1 MGGQIMKP
9 LNRLARVGAV
19 ALALSA
25 FAASAPAVA
34 RINQVDGN
42 VWRASSL
49 DEKRAYIVGVANTV
63 DVHHE
68 LQIRRGTLDPEAPLN
83 RVFDVF
89 DQGTIDNAIERI
101 DNWYGAD
108 PARLDTPVL
117 GVVWLG
123 LVEAMKAAGQ

>member
-1 MGGQIMKP
+1 
-9 LNRLARVGAV
+9 VV
-19 ALALSA
+19 ALSA
-25 FAASAPAVA
+25 FAAVAPAAA

-49 DEKRAYIVGVANTV
+49 DEKRAYLVGVANTV
-63 DVHHE
+63 DVNRE

-89 DQGTIDNAIERI
+89 DEGTIDNAIEKI

-108 PARLDTPVL
+108 PARLNTPVL

-123 LVEAMKAAGQ
+123 IVEAMKAAGQ

>member
-1 MGGQIMKP
+1 MMKP
-9 LNRLARVGAV
+9 LSRLASICAV
-19 ALALSA
+19 VLALNA
-25 FAASAPAVA
+25 FAALAPAVA
-34 RINQVDGN
+34 KINQVDGN

-49 DEKRAYIVGVANTV
+49 DEKRAYLVGVANTV
-63 DVHHE
+63 DVHRE

-83 RVFDVF
+83 RVFDAF
-89 DQGTIDNAIERI
+89 DEGTIDNAIERI

-123 LVEAMKAAGQ
+123 LVEAMEASGQ